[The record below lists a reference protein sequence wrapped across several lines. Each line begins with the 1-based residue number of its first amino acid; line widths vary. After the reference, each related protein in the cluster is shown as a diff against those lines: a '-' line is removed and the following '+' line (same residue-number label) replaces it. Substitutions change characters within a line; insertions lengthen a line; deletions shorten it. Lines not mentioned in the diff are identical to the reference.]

1 MKFNFNITF
10 ILFIFITGCDSAN
23 KHIEKEGNNKLNIA
37 PHKDNIGW
45 QFHGGNQSEQRHSS
59 LSIINTD
66 NVNKLSL
73 AWWLDLPEARGQEA
87 TPLVVDGVMYTTAA
101 WSHVYA
107 INPKTGKVLWHF
119 DPKIDKS
126 IAVNGCCGPVNRG
139 VAVYNDKVFLGAYDG
154 RLIAL
159 DAKNGQEIWSTQTV
173 DSSKPYTITGAPRVA
188 KNLVFI
194 GNGGAEFGVR
204 GYVSA
209 YDVNTGEMIWRFYTV
224 PGNPK
229 NPQENNIHNKT
240 LETWNGEFWKLG
252 GGGTVWDSMA
262 YDIELDLLYI
272 GVGNASPWNPKLRTV
287 GKGDNLF
294 ISSIVALRP
303 STGEY
308 VWHYQTTPQDGWDY
322 TATQHMIL
330 AELTIKG
337 KTRSVIMQAPKNGF
351 FYVLD
356 RATGEFI
363 SAKNYV
369 PTTWASGID
378 STGRPI
384 INKEAKYW
392 ETDSPSL
399 ITPGFLGGHN
409 WHPMSFS
416 PRTGLV
422 YLPAQEVAFPYAA
435 DEEFDIK
442 SLAANLG
449 IDLLAAETP
458 DDPMITQAI
467 KEATKGHL
475 SAWDPVTQKEI
486 WRVQYPGIWNGGVL
500 STAGDLV
507 FQGSA
512 AGFLNAYNAKT
523 GRQLWQTPTQTG
535 IVAPPISY
543 SIDGEQYISVS
554 AGWGGAF
561 ALMTGELTRDSN
573 SDPINRSRL
582 LTYKIGGGN
591 SLPPPNINENKLADS
606 SSVILDISLAKKG
619 HKIYERYCSGCHGTG
634 AIGGGVVP
642 DLRYSGMSLTVESW
656 KAIVSDG
663 TLKSKG
669 MVGFSKELSLNE
681 IESIRHYIIDRN
693 RYARIV
699 GDTSRSSR

>member
-1 MKFNFNITF
+1 MF
-10 ILFIFITGCDSAN
+10 IGGGESVTAQVLGED
-23 KHIEKEGNNKLNIA
+23 NNKINIA
-37 PHKDNIGW
+37 SHSDNIDW
-45 QFHGGNQSEQRHSS
+45 QFHGEDQKEQRHSS
-59 LSIINTD
+59 LTLINTG

-126 IAVNGCCGPVNRG
+126 IAVHGCCGPVNRG
-139 VAVYNDKVFLGAYDG
+139 VAVSNGKVFIGAYDG

-159 DAKNGQEIWSTQTV
+159 DAQNGQEIWSTQTV
-173 DSSKPYTITGAPRVA
+173 DSSKPYTITGAPRLA

-209 YDVNTGEMIWRFYTV
+209 YDVNTGKMIWRFYTV
-224 PGNPK
+224 PGDPK
-229 NPQENNIHNKT
+229 KPQENSIHNNT
-240 LETWNGEFWKLG
+240 IDTWNGEFWKLG

-262 YDIELDLLYI
+262 YDENLDLLYI
-272 GVGNASPWNPKLRTV
+272 GVGNASPWNPTLRTA

-303 STGEY
+303 STGKY

-330 AELTIKG
+330 AELKISG
-337 KTRSVIMQAPKNGF
+337 KIRSVIMQAPKNGF

-363 SAKNYV
+363 SAESFV

-378 STGRPI
+378 SAGRPI
-384 INKEAKYW
+384 INNEAKYW
-392 ETDSPSL
+392 ETGSPAL

-416 PRTGLV
+416 PKTGLV
-422 YLPAQEVAFPYAA
+422 YIPAQEVAFPYAP
-435 DEEFDIK
+435 DKNFDIK
-442 SLAANLG
+442 TLAANLG
-449 IDLLAAETP
+449 IDLMAAATA
-458 DDPMITQAI
+458 DDQMVTQAI
-467 KEATKGHL
+467 KGATKGHL
-475 SAWDPVTQKEI
+475 AAWDPVTQKEI

-500 STAGDLV
+500 STAGNLV

-523 GRQLWQTPTQTG
+523 GHLLWQTPTQTG
-535 IVAPPISY
+535 VVAPPISY

-554 AGWGGAF
+554 AGWGGVF
-561 ALMTGELTRDSN
+561 PLMTGELTRDSN

-582 LTYKIGGGN
+582 LTYKVGGKK
-591 SLPPPNINENKLADS
+591 SLPTPSTHQNTLADS
-606 SSVILDISLAKKG
+606 SAISLNSTLAKEG
-619 HKIYERYCSGCHGTG
+619 HKIYERYCSSCHGTG
-634 AIGGGVVP
+634 AVGGGVVP
-642 DLRYSGMSLTVESW
+642 DLRYSDMSLTTESW
-656 KAIVSDG
+656 QAIVSDG
-663 TLKSKG
+663 SLKSKG
-669 MVGFSKELSLNE
+669 MVGFAKELSLTE

-693 RYARIV
+693 RYAKEV